1 MTKVQ
6 GELLLAVP
14 EIGAAPALLADWLEL
29 TAFLSAERKAHL
41 NQLMSNQDLQ
51 WDTQVEDASVEDEI
65 LEDTASIAAGEIERR
80 GEVLDGAYPFQMSVD
95 GRFVVMNEEPECG
108 VGYSIYLFCL
118 IVDHAKQSQ
127 IVPVELTP
135 TLEEM
140 REARNLFQVCATL
153 AAAGYCIG
161 PAFSLGFPR
170 PDGSGFLKKIAE
182 IWRYFKDGKPR
193 EKPLAGSADV
203 KDEGIDVVAW
213 RPQRDSLPGTLYLL
227 GQAASGHSW
236 QGKSVKD
243 HITVFHHEWFEITPA
258 TQATPALFVPEML
271 DEEDFLRRIT
281 RSHGQIFH
289 RGRLP
294 LDADRAPDLAKAG
307 VGPIER
313 IDDIADVKRW
323 LLDYR
328 KRIRPSGAI

>member
-1 MTKVQ
+1 MREAQ
-6 GELLLAVP
+6 GGLLLAVP
-14 EIGAAPALLADWLEL
+14 EIGASPTTLADWLEL
-29 TAFLSAERKAHL
+29 RAFMSADRRALLDEL
-41 NQLMSNQDLQ
+41 VSNQDLN
-51 WDTQVEDASVEDEI
+51 WDKPAEDASEESEI
-65 LEDTASIAAGEIERR
+65 LEDTASIMAEEIERR
-80 GEVLDGAYPFQMSVD
+80 GSVLDGAYPFRMSAD
-95 GRFVVMNEEPECG
+95 GRFILMDDEPDRG
-108 VGYSIYLFCL
+108 VGDSIYLFCL

-140 REARNLFQVCATL
+140 RAARDLFQVCATL
-153 AAAGYCIG
+153 AAAGYCVG

-170 PDGSGFLKKIAE
+170 PDGSGFLKKITE
-182 IWRYFKDGKPR
+182 IWSHFKDGKPR
-193 EKPLAGSADV
+193 EKPLSGTADV

-213 RPQRDSLPGTLYLL
+213 RSQRDSLPGTLYLL
-227 GQAASGHSW
+227 GQAASGHNW

-243 HITVFHHEWFEITPA
+243 HITVFHEEWFEVSPA
-258 TQATPALFVPEML
+258 MQPTPALFVPEML
-271 DEEDFLRRIT
+271 DDEDLIRRFT

-294 LDADRAPDLAKAG
+294 LDADQALELAKAG

-328 KRIRPSGAI
+328 KRIRPSD

>member
-6 GELLLAVP
+6 GELFLAVP
-14 EIGAAPALLADWLEL
+14 EVGAAPALLADWLEL
-29 TAFLSAERKAHL
+29 TAFLSAERKALL

-51 WDTQVEDASVEDEI
+51 WDTPVEDVSEEDEA

-80 GEVLDGAYPFQMSVD
+80 GNVLDGAYPFRMTAD
-95 GRFVVMNEEPECG
+95 GRFVVMDDEPDFG
-108 VGYSIYLFCL
+108 VGDFIYLFCL

-127 IVPVELTP
+127 IVPEELAP
-135 TLEEM
+135 TSREM
-140 REARNLFQVCATL
+140 LVARDLFQVCATL
-153 AAAGYCIG
+153 AAAGYCVG

-170 PDGSGFLKKIAE
+170 TDGSGFLKKVAE
-182 IWRYFKDGKPR
+182 IWGHFKDGKPR
-193 EKPLAGSADV
+193 ERPLPGTADV

-213 RPQRDSLPGTLYLL
+213 RSRRDSFPGTLYLL
-227 GQAASGHSW
+227 GQAASGHNW
-236 QGKSVKD
+236 QGKSVKE
-243 HITVFHHEWFEITPA
+243 HIVVFHEEWFEVAPA
-258 TQATPALFVPEML
+258 MQASPALFIPEML
-271 DEEDFLRRIT
+271 DDEDILRRFT

-294 LDADRAPDLAKAG
+294 FDADQAPALAKAG

-313 IDDIADVKRW
+313 IDDVAEVKRW

-328 KRIRPSGAI
+328 KRVRP